1 MQVSEAARR
10 GPRGRDQQMAD
21 KKIEPKQP
29 EKDEKAA
36 GARKTEKASSR
47 RILHKK
53 AARKSSTRRINAKK
67 S

>member
-1 MQVSEAARR
+1 MQASEAARR
-10 GPRGRDQQMAD
+10 GPRERDQQMAD

-36 GARKTEKASSR
+36 GARKTEKKSSR
-47 RILHKK
+47 RDPAQEGGEEVQH
-53 AARKSSTRRINAKK
+53 RRINARK

>member
-1 MQVSEAARR
+1 
-10 GPRGRDQQMAD
+10 MAD

-36 GARKTEKASSR
+36 GARKTEKTSSR

-53 AARKSSTRRINAKK
+53 AARKSSTRRINARK

>member
-1 MQVSEAARR
+1 
-10 GPRGRDQQMAD
+10 MAD

-36 GARKTEKASSR
+36 GSRKTGKKSSR

-53 AARKSSTRRINAKK
+53 AARKSSTRRINARK

>member
-1 MQVSEAARR
+1 
-10 GPRGRDQQMAD
+10 MAE

-36 GARKTEKASSR
+36 GARKTEKTSAR
-47 RILHKK
+47 RVLHKK
-53 AARKSSTRRINAKK
+53 AARKSSTRRINARK

>member
-1 MQVSEAARR
+1 MRASETARQ
-10 GPRGRDQQMAD
+10 GPRERDQQMAE

-36 GARKTEKASSR
+36 GARKTEKTSAR
-47 RILHKK
+47 RVLHKK
-53 AARKSSTRRINAKK
+53 AARKSSTRRINARK